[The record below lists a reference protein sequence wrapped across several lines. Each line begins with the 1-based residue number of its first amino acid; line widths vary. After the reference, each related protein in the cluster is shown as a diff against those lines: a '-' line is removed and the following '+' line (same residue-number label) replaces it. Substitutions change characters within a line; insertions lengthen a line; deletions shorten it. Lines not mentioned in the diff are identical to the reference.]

1 MPSGSL
7 GKRKILEDEQSL
19 KRSKA
24 APIAAAYAVGQ
35 GVISFADGR
44 EKSMLG
50 RRVKLAASAEI
61 SRSVP
66 AAASL
71 ASSESSQW
79 AFESTCPHRANVP
92 RVLLSSCQSDSFEL
106 RHRATLVDQ
115 QSLPGRRLTPLRKQP
130 GFSPELARRP
140 VLVRRSLHGVKRYSA
155 HFITAVMVAV
165 AATVAFLSLRNSKWS
180 KTVQQ
185 RDLS

>member
-50 RRVKLAASAEI
+50 RRAKLAASAEI
-61 SRSVP
+61 PRSVP

-92 RVLLSSCQSDSFEL
+92 RVLLSSDSFEL
-106 RHRATLVDQ
+106 RYRATLVDQ

-165 AATVAFLSLRNSKWS
+165 AAAVAIIFFEK
-180 KTVQQ
+180 
-185 RDLS
+185 